1 MAKFERLATKYG
13 NQYISIDKL
22 FRLLDLAYTCGKA
35 DSDINQLAWAVL
47 YQELEDF
54 EKTFK
59 FTGSGVPEHLQSVK
73 FSIQPFEN
81 ERQKRK
87 YIRNMK
93 NHREVSAN

>member
-1 MAKFERLATKYG
+1 MAEFERLATKYG

-93 NHREVSAN
+93 NHREAS

>member
-22 FRLLDLAYTCGKA
+22 FKLLDLAYTCGKA
-35 DSDINQLAWAVL
+35 DSEINQLAWAVL

-93 NHREVSAN
+93 SHREAS

>member
-13 NQYISIDKL
+13 DRYISIDKL
-22 FRLLDLAYTCGKA
+22 FKLLDLAYTCGKA
-35 DSDINQLAWAVL
+35 DSEINQIAWAVL

-93 NHREVSAN
+93 SHREAS

>member
-1 MAKFERLATKYG
+1 MATFERLATKYG

-22 FRLLDLAYTCGKA
+22 YKLLDLAYTCGKA
-35 DSDINQLAWAVL
+35 DSDINELAWTVL
-47 YQELEDF
+47 YQEMDDF

-73 FSIQPFEN
+73 HSLQPFES

-93 NHREVSAN
+93 NHREVS